1 MKFQGKIAVWF
12 WLVFLGGNLLCIAG
26 FFDPKEVHPVVMI
39 FILLFYNMIFLPM
52 AIRNY
57 VFVDEEKLTV
67 CFGFSKESILLEEIR
82 EVYRTHDPIA
92 SSAASLDRIV
102 IKSRCKELMC
112 SVCDRQKLF
121 EELKRRNPEILF
133 R

>member
-1 MKFQGKIAVWF
+1 
-12 WLVFLGGNLLCIAG
+12 
-26 FFDPKEVHPVVMI
+26 
-39 FILLFYNMIFLPM
+39 M

-112 SVCDRQKLF
+112 SVCDREKLF